1 MSISCI
7 SLRLKGK
14 WSIRQRQC
22 FHSTPSVLFTLCRY
36 SAISPIGIIIHLH
49 FFYQWGRKDKR
60 AHKSLRFWRFMPKGE
75 RVLAQSKR
83 TAPPPKTFLNFQN
96 NVFNWYLV
104 ISLFQ
109 IGMIFSIGIS
119 FSKTSISIYF
129 QLVSIKTLLKTKRRI
144 SFRWSFV

>member
-1 MSISCI
+1 VHLAFKAKICIPLNSIGII
-7 SLRLKGK
+7 S
-14 WSIRQRQC
+14 
-22 FHSTPSVLFTLCRY
+22 LCRY
-36 SAISPIGIIIHLH
+36 SAISPIGIIIHLY
-49 FFYQWGRKDKR
+49 FFYQWGRIYKKG
-60 AHKSLRFWRFMPKGE
+60 AYKSLRFWQFMPKGE

-83 TAPPPKTFLNFQN
+83 TAPPKNIQNFQN

-129 QLVSIKTLLKTKRRI
+129 QLISIKTLLKTKRRI
-144 SFRWSFV
+144 SFRGSFV